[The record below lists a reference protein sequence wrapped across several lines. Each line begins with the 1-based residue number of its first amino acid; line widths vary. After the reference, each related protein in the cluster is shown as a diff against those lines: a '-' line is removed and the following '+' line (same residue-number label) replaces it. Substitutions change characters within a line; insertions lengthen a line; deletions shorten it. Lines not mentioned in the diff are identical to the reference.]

1 MSDFDFDDED
11 VAKEIKKT
19 SKKVKKIKKASKEA
33 KAEKTSKKAAKPEK
47 TSKKD
52 KTTKVAKTSKTEKA
66 PAKAEKTSK
75 KSDAFMPP
83 SFKSKKEGAV
93 YLATEFRKNFKKF
106 LPAWTEKYT
115 AALRVEFSPKTVK
128 VTDKASHFEALFND
142 AFKDYASK
150 FKVRVNKGV
159 SDAIVATKS
168 AFNLYALDAFVSSL
182 LAEAAPVAKAP
193 KATAKADKTSKKD
206 KAAKA
211 EKPSKE
217 VKVKKKIRKA
227 SK

>member
-1 MSDFDFDDED
+1 MSDFDFDDE
-11 VAKEIKKT
+11 VANEVKKT
-19 SKKVKKIKKASKEA
+19 SKKIKKIKKASKEA

-52 KTTKVAKTSKTEKA
+52 KTAKVAKTEKA

-93 YLATEFRKNFKKF
+93 YLSTEFRKSFKKF
-106 LPAWTEKYT
+106 LPAWTEKYS
-115 AALRVEFSPKTVK
+115 AALRVEFSPKAVK
-128 VTDKASHFEALFND
+128 VTDKASHFESLFND

-193 KATAKADKTSKKD
+193 KAPKADKTAKTSKKG
-206 KAAKA
+206 KTAKA

-217 VKVKKKIRKA
+217 VKVKKKVRKA